1 MRMIDADTMMK
12 TIKIHHYLLSEKRNS
27 TDYGMFTVGIQQ
39 AVDEQ
44 PTIDPV
50 HTAGACYCWECKWI
64 EKCMHHHEEV
74 GGIFGPDDFCSY
86 DELKEGRTNG

>member
-50 HTAGACYCWECKWI
+50 HTAGACYCGECANYKLKNGTKWCALHMI
-64 EKCMHHHEEV
+64 RMHA
-74 GGIFGPDDFCSY
+74 DDFCSY
-86 DELKEGRTNG
+86 GEPKEETP

>member
-39 AVDEQ
+39 AVDE
-44 PTIDPV
+44 
-50 HTAGACYCWECKWI
+50 
-64 EKCMHHHEEV
+64 
-74 GGIFGPDDFCSY
+74 
-86 DELKEGRTNG
+86 LKEGRANG